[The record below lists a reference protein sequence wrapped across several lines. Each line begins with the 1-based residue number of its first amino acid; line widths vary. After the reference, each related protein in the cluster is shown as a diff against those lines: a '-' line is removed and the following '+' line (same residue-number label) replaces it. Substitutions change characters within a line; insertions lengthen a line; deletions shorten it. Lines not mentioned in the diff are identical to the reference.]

1 MKTLK
6 LDASGDIAFE
16 KGDFLMVDEA
26 EEIRQA
32 LHLSLSTNKREW
44 FLDPAFGLDFKAVT
58 GKSTDSQIRAALI
71 EAISQ
76 EERVELIED
85 LIIKKD
91 RQSRR
96 LSVFFRVRI
105 RSGKTIESEVM
116 LSA

>member
-16 KGDFLMVDEA
+16 KGDFLMVDEI
-26 EEIRQA
+26 EEVRQS
-32 LHLSLSTNKREW
+32 LYIILSTNKREW
-44 FLDPAFGLDFKAVT
+44 FFNPAFGLDFRSVT
-58 GKSTDSQIRAALI
+58 GKSTDSQIRAAVI

-85 LIIKKD
+85 LTITKD

-105 RSGKTIESEVM
+105 RSGETIESEVL